1 MSKVLEFI
9 KNWMLP
15 VAMVTGVAVYACY
28 ACIPA
33 LEPLK
38 APSDRIA
45 KIAMPVLIFLQL
57 LLSFSKVDPRDLHI
71 TKWHLKALLF
81 QIVTCSLTTG
91 LTLLC
96 FNHASSMKVILEGIM
111 VCLICPTATAAVVVT
126 NKMKGNTANITMY
139 TLVSNLAAALLCPLL
154 FPLLEPGEGLGFV
167 AAFLRILR
175 KVFPLLICPFLLAT
189 AFRFWL
195 PGVRQWL
202 EKNSGAAFYLWA
214 VSLMLVTGQTAR
226 SLVNSP
232 ESTPTKIIVA
242 LCSLLVCLINFFV
255 GKKLGEKENDRIT
268 SGQGLGQ
275 KNTVLA
281 IWVALTFLNPLCA
294 LAPGAYVIWQN
305 IFNSIQLHRVRH
317 GKSI

>member
-15 VAMVTGVAVYACY
+15 IAMAAGVAVYLCY
-28 ACIPA
+28 AHIPA
-33 LEPLK
+33 LGPLK
-38 APSDRIA
+38 APTNSIA
-45 KIAMPVLIFLQL
+45 RLAMPSLIFLQL
-57 LLSFSKVDPRDLHI
+57 LLSFSKVAPRDLRF
-71 TKWHLKALLF
+71 TRWHLKALLF
-81 QIVTCSLTTG
+81 QILTCSAATL
-91 LTLLC
+91 LTLLFC
-96 FNHASSMKVILEGIM
+96 RESASLKIILEGIM
-111 VCLICPTATAAVVVT
+111 VCLVCPTATAAVVIT
-126 NKMKGNTANITMY
+126 NKMKGNAANITMY
-139 TLVSNLAAALLCPLL
+139 TLISNLAAAILCPLL
-154 FPLLEPGEGLGFV
+154 FPLLEPHEGFGFV

-189 AFRFWL
+189 AFRLWL
-195 PGVRQWL
+195 PKVQQWL
-202 EKNSGAAFYLWA
+202 EKHSGAAFYLWA
-214 VSLMLVTGQTAR
+214 FSLMIVTGQTAR

-232 ESTPTKIIVA
+232 ESTGTKIIVA
-242 LCSLLVCLINFFV
+242 LCSLAVCLTNFFT
-255 GKKLGEKENDRIT
+255 GKKMGEKEHDRIT

-294 LAPGAYVIWQN
+294 LAPGAYVLWQN